1 MMVNNPTFQFKP
13 SFKAPQSRIVVFAV
27 LAILLAV
34 AATIVT
40 LTASATPPNAAEVRI
55 QGWVEQ
61 LKEDR
66 LTAQRHTAQQQL
78 EGAGEAAVAPLL
90 IALRSNNVVLR
101 RNAADM
107 LGFIASP
114 TSSAALQ
121 DTLANDSVPAV
132 RRNAAYALGEIG
144 TFEPIAALQ
153 QASVLDTNALVRQTA
168 QDSLARIHTRIAL
181 SAGIDDNDLNSYAV
195 APSNV
200 DTLYAATGR
209 DLKVTNDGGKTWTNF
224 SKTLPSLTN
233 QLAVSPSDPLTLYAA
248 VDSLGMFKSVDG
260 GKTWATLNTGLQVGP
275 GLRISSI
282 AVDPSNAEQVLI
294 ATGVLVDGSQAEFL
308 PTGIMRSTDGG
319 ATWTLHSSHPGGLAL
334 TNLTFKGTQLY
345 ALSGQKVMV
354 YRIC

>member
-1 MMVNNPTFQFKP
+1 MLDNPTFQFKP
-13 SFKAPQSRIVVFAV
+13 SFNAPQHRVVLFAV

-34 AATIVT
+34 VATVVT

-55 QGWVEQ
+55 QGWVDQ
-61 LKEDR
+61 LSQDR
-66 LTAQRHTAQQQL
+66 LTAQRHNAQREL

-90 IALRSNNVVLR
+90 IALRSNNVILR

-114 TSSAALQ
+114 TSVPALQ

-132 RRNAAYALGEIG
+132 RRNAAFALGEIG

-168 QDSLARIHTRIAL
+168 QDSLSRIHTRIAL

-195 APSNV
+195 APSDA

-209 DLKVTNDGGKTWTNF
+209 DLKVTNDGGKTWTGL
-224 SKTLPSLTN
+224 KQTLPSLTN

-248 VDSLGMFKSVDG
+248 VDSMGMFKSVDG
-260 GKTWATLNTGLQVGP
+260 GKTWAALNTGLSIGP

-282 AVDPSNAEQVLI
+282 SIDPNNDAQVLI
-294 ATGVLVDGSQAEFL
+294 ATGLLVDGSQAEFI
-308 PTGIMRSTDGG
+308 PTGIMRSIDGG
-319 ATWTLHSSHPGGLAL
+319 ATWTLHSSHQGGEAL
-334 TNLTFKGTQLY
+334 TNLIIKGNQLY
-345 ALSGQKVMV
+345 ALAGQKVMV
-354 YRIC
+354 YRLG